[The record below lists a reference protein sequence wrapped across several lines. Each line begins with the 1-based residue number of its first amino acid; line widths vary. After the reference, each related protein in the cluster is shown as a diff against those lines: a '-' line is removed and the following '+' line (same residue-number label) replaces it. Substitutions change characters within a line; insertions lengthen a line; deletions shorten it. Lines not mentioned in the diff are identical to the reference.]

1 MYNEQV
7 HFSGCF
13 SFININFQSAKGDNP
28 KRPPLVRFSTFQNNE
43 TWNTPVWL
51 AKMLSIHLVK
61 CKNAFQWIDFY
72 SVDQFVM
79 CV

>member
-1 MYNEQV
+1 ME
-7 HFSGCF
+7 H
-13 SFININFQSAKGDNP
+13 P
-28 KRPPLVRFSTFQNNE
+28 R
-43 TWNTPVWL
+43 L
-51 AKMLSIHLVK
+51 ASKVLSIHLVK